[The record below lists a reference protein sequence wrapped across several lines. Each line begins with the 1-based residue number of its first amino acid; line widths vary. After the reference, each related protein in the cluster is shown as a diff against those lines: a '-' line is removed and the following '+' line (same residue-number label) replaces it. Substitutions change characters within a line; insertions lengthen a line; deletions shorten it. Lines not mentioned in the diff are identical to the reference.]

1 MKIAMIGAGAMGSI
15 LGAHFILGGAEVFLV
30 DPFEAHIKAMQENGL
45 KLKINQEEQQCLKVT
60 AVTTADQVRE
70 KMDLILFMVKG
81 LYTESAVKSAVCLAD
96 EHTYCMTLQN
106 GIGNADILAKYFNP
120 DKILAGIVEFGGR
133 MEEPGSVIALI
144 NPTARIAF
152 ASTTEEEPD
161 DFVKGI
167 AQVLEKAGLKAQA
180 MHKSEI
186 DSIIWFKLA
195 KNCSGNPICAVTR
208 LPLGPYNNTEEGL
221 PIEKAVFEEV
231 EAVANAQ
238 GIHLAAQGKPHKIS
252 KESQMYQHL
261 PSTAQDVK
269 AHKKTE
275 IDFLNGA
282 VVRMGEKYGVP
293 TPYNHMITAL
303 VKIIEQN
310 YENQF

>member
-1 MKIAMIGAGAMGSI
+1 MKIGIVGAGAMGSI
-15 LGAHFILGGAEVFLV
+15 LGAHFIMGGAEVYFV
-30 DPFEAHIKAMQENGL
+30 DPYEAHIKAMQENGL
-45 KLKINQEEQQCLKVT
+45 QIQVNQGEKKCVKVT
-60 AVTTADQVRE
+60 AVTSADQISE

-81 LYTESAVKSAVCLAD
+81 LYTESAAQGAKCIAD
-96 EHTYCMTLQN
+96 EHTYCLTLQN
-106 GIGNADILAKYFNP
+106 GVGNAEILANYFNA

-133 MEEPGSVIALI
+133 MVEPGSVIALI
-144 NPTARIAF
+144 NPTAKIAF
-152 ASTTEEEPD
+152 ASTVAEEPD
-161 DFVKGI
+161 EFMKTI
-167 AQVLEKAGLKAQA
+167 AAILEKAGLKALA
-180 MHKSEI
+180 MRKSEI

-208 LPLGPYNNTEEGL
+208 LPLGPYNNTDEGL

-231 EAVANAQ
+231 EQVAKALGIKLADQ
-238 GIHLAAQGKPHKIS
+238 GTPHKIP
-252 KESQMYQHL
+252 KESQMYNHL

-269 AHKKTE
+269 AKKKTE

-282 VVRMGEKYGVP
+282 VVRMGKKCGVA

-310 YENQF
+310 YDNQF